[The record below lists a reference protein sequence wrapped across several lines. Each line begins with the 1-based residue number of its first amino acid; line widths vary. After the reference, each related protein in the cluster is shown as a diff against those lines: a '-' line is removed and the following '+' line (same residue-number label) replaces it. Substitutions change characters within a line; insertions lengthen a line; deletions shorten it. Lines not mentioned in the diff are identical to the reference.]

1 MTNGELLGWLGL
13 LLALSQA
20 LGVVVNKLWLESTLK
35 FEFRRREQAALVAAL
50 FAAWGIDRSAQER
63 ELNRLAWEATLWLPD
78 DLATEVN
85 KRLANRPDAK
95 GMKEIIVDIKGLMQG
110 RKSKMKGTD
119 IVHY

>member
-50 FAAWGIDRSAQER
+50 FAAWGIDRRAQER